1 MLAKR
6 HTALSPHWAAARH
19 ARSTRPTD
27 GSTPELEQAAAPH
40 GDLAAGPAGHAE
52 IPVLERLAASARE
65 GDRSALQE
73 LASLLQPSV
82 WRFAYHLSGN
92 REIAE
97 EACQETWARVIRALP
112 GFRAESSITTW
123 LLAIARRVTAGL
135 LADQRRNSQRSISS
149 TFHPPPSQSST
160 ASIEIELELDRLPAR
175 LREAL
180 ILTQVVGLTYEE
192 TAILAGVK
200 VGTIRSRVFRA
211 RSALHRNLGDSSCPP
226 AGAASS
232 EAVRDPAGSGPQ
244 VMSHVV

>member
-6 HTALSPHWAAARH
+6 HTALPPRWAAARH
-19 ARSTRPTD
+19 AHSTRQTEA
-27 GSTPELEQAAAPH
+27 STPK
-40 GDLAAGPAGHAE
+40 
-52 IPVLERLAASARE
+52 LERLAASARE

-112 GFRAESSITTW
+112 SFRAESSVTTW

-135 LADQRRNSQRSISS
+135 LADQRRNQRSMSA
-149 TFHPPPSQSST
+149 TFSPPPSQSST

-192 TAILAGVK
+192 TAVLAGVK

-211 RSALHRNLGDSSCPP
+211 RSALQRNLGDSGCPS
-226 AGAASS
+226 ADAVSS
-232 EAVRDPAGSGPQ
+232 GTVRDLGGPGPQ